1 MATRALVLSGGGL
14 VGTAWESGLLA
25 GLSESGVDLAQA
37 DLIVGT
43 SAGSFVGAQVAMG
56 RSASSIVE
64 AILAEDPARSFSTG
78 GRPMKVPDMSVLLG
92 KMAEAVSGVRPA
104 EQVRAE
110 IGTWAL
116 STETRMSEKEF
127 IASFRRSF
135 GGLPEDFWPERPYA
149 CHCHRCGRWI
159 VRCVEQG
166 FQGPLGRGSSR
177 EVIRFRGV
185 LFTRCSATRLTSARS
200 DTRACAI
207 RANIGQSLNE
217 RLGKEPMATK
227 SVATSNAQDA
237 ARWRRRHRE
246 LATSRR
252 PGSLFHQ
259 EGRPGCSESIHAPCR
274 DLRRAATALSS
285 SSSSFGSSDST
296 ASTRVA
302 TAV

>member
-25 GLSESGVDLAQA
+25 GLSESGVDLARA

-64 AILAEDPARSFSTG
+64 AILAEDPARSFSIG
-78 GRPMKVPDMSVLLG
+78 GRPMKVPDMSVLLA

-127 IASFRRSF
+127 IASLRRSF

-149 CHCHRCGRWI
+149 C
-159 VRCVEQG
+159 
-166 FQGPLGRGSSR
+166 
-177 EVIRFRGV
+177 
-185 LFTRCSATRLTSARS
+185 T
-200 DTRACAI
+200 AI
-207 RANIGQSLNE
+207 
-217 RLGKEPMATK
+217 
-227 SVATSNAQDA
+227 DA
-237 ARWRRRHRE
+237 ADGSFAVWNRDSKVHLVDAVASSCAVPGLFPPITIRGRRYIDGGMRSPTNADAAKGYDAVAVVEFRAAIDPAMAERFEKALDRE
-246 LATSRR
+246 LDILRSSGARVKVIVPDSASIEAFGPNPMDPSRR
-252 PGSLFHQ
+252 KG
-259 EGRPGCSESIHAPCR
+259 
-274 DLRRAATALSS
+274 AATAAVAQ
-285 SSSSFGSSDST
+285 GK
-296 ASTRVA
+296 ASADHLREFWNGR
-302 TAV
+302 